1 MKIMTN
7 CVHFICETKTLGVKS
22 ESLSWVD
29 HNSGPRCK
37 NSHNVYLCFRTII
50 STFYGSVWVAQGR
63 EAREVAGLYSRII
76 FLAAKLHNA

>member
-22 ESLSWVD
+22 ESWSWVD

-50 STFYGSVWVAQGR
+50 STFYASVWVAQGKGGKGGGR
-63 EAREVAGLYSRII
+63 VVFKDHFSRC
-76 FLAAKLHNA
+76 